1 MNLPTVDLEQGSED
15 LRREVAHLR
24 RIVRGLRGSEERL
37 RMIIDAEPEC
47 VKMLGPDGTLLEM
60 NPAGLRMVEADSLE
74 QVRNQCVYSL
84 IVPEHRAAF
93 RDLTERV
100 FRGESGTFHFQIIGL
115 KGGRRWL
122 ETHASPLHDSS
133 GRVDVLLGITRD
145 ITEQKEAEEKLRA
158 SEQRLMSI
166 YNTVGDVIFH
176 LAVEGEDSYRF
187 ASINPA
193 FSRVTGLAVETVVG
207 KNIAAIIPES
217 SLGQVLQ
224 NYRRAIKQKT
234 IVRWEE
240 TSDYAAGS
248 LVGEVSVAPVF
259 DETGRCTHLV
269 GSVHDITDRK
279 RVEKEL
285 MESQRQLRSLAAR
298 LRKVREEEAIRIS
311 REIHDQLGQA
321 LTGLRMDVEMLQ
333 NFCRAGTPPGALA
346 EAEHRLKKMIT
357 AIDDTISLARRVSA
371 ELRPPLLDALGLSAA
386 LEWEAREFE
395 ARSSI
400 FCNISLPPEEPRI
413 SRECATAV
421 FRIFQ
426 ELLTNIARHAQA
438 SEISIAFVANE
449 ADATLTVQDDG
460 VGFDPREARPAGLGM
475 IGMHERARACGLTLK
490 VKSIPGEG
498 TTAIVRIPADACL

>member
-1 MNLPTVDLEQGSED
+1 MNLPSVEAEQANED
-15 LRREVAHLR
+15 LRREVAQLR
-24 RIVRGLRGSEERL
+24 RVVLSLRGSEERL
-37 RMIIDAEPEC
+37 RMVIDAEPEC
-47 VKMLGPDGTLLEM
+47 VKMLGPNGILLEM

-74 QVRNQCVYSL
+74 QIRNQCVYSL
-84 IVPEHRAAF
+84 VVPEHRPAF

-100 FRGESGTFHFQIIGL
+100 FQGESGTLHFQIVGL

-122 ETHASPLHDSS
+122 ETHASPLHDPS
-133 GRVDVLLGITRD
+133 GGVNSLLSITRD

-166 YNTVGDVIFH
+166 YNTVADVIFH
-176 LAVEGEDSYRF
+176 LAVEGKDTYRF

-193 FSRVTGLAVETVVG
+193 FSRMTGLPAETVVG
-207 KNIAAIIPES
+207 KNITVVIPES
-217 SLGQVLQ
+217 SLGLVLQ
-224 NYRRAIKQKT
+224 NYRRAIEEKT

-248 LVGEVSVAPVF
+248 RVGEVSVAPVF

-279 RVEKEL
+279 RAEKEL

-298 LRKVREEEAIRIS
+298 LRKAREEEAIRIS

-333 NFCRAGTPPGALA
+333 NFCRAGTPPGART
-346 EAEHRLKKMIT
+346 EAEHRLKKMTT

-395 ARSSI
+395 ARSSV
-400 FCNISLPPEEPRI
+400 FCNISLPPDEPRI

-438 SEISIAFVANE
+438 SEISVAFVANQ
-449 ADATLTVQDDG
+449 ADATLTVEDDG
-460 VGFDPREARPAGLGM
+460 VGFDPNGAKSGGLGM

-490 VKSIPGEG
+490 VKSIPGKG
-498 TTAIVRIPADACL
+498 TTAVVRIPADACL

>member
-1 MNLPTVDLEQGSED
+1 MNLPTVDVEQANED
-15 LRREVAHLR
+15 LRRELAQLR
-24 RIVRGLRGSEERL
+24 RVVLGLRGSEERL
-37 RMIIDAEPEC
+37 RMIINAEPEC
-47 VKMLGPDGTLLEM
+47 VKMLGPDGILLEM

-84 IVPEHRAAF
+84 VVPEHRSAF

-100 FRGESGTFHFQIIGL
+100 FQGESGTLHFQIVGL

-122 ETHASPLHDSS
+122 ETHASPLPDSS
-133 GRVDVLLGITRD
+133 GRVHALLGITRD

-166 YNTVGDVIFH
+166 YNTVADVIFH
-176 LAVEGEDSYRF
+176 LVVEGEHSYRF

-193 FSRVTGLAVETVVG
+193 FSRVTGLSPDAVVG
-207 KNIAAIIPES
+207 KSIADVIPES
-217 SLGQVLQ
+217 SLALVLQ
-224 NYRRAIKQKT
+224 NYRRAIEQKA

-248 LVGEVSVAPVF
+248 VVGGVSVAPVF
-259 DETGRCTHLV
+259 DEAGRCTHLV

-279 RVEKEL
+279 RVEEEL
-285 MESQRQLRSLAAR
+285 MESQRQLRSLAAQ
-298 LRKVREEEAIRIS
+298 LRTAREEEAMRIS

-321 LTGLRMDVEMLQ
+321 LTGLRMDIEMVQ
-333 NFCRAGTPPGALA
+333 NFCRAGTPPGARM
-346 EAEHRLKKMIT
+346 EAEHRLQKMT
-357 AIDDTISLARRVSA
+357 AAIDDTISLARRVSA
-371 ELRPPLLDALGLSAA
+371 ELRPPLLDALGLTAA

-400 FCNISLPPEEPRI
+400 FCNISLPPDEPRI
-413 SRECATAV
+413 SRECATVV

-449 ADATLTVQDDG
+449 TGATLTVQDDG
-460 VGFDPREARPAGLGM
+460 VGFDPSGARPGGLGM
-475 IGMHERARACGLTLK
+475 IGMHERARAGGLSLK
-490 VKSIPGEG
+490 VKSTPGEG
-498 TTAIVRIPADACL
+498 TTAVVGIPAGPCL